1 MKMSVEL
8 YYICV
13 YGLLIVATTLVQQ
26 LTSLANVGIMPVFSS
41 REGIKFSG
49 MTGRLER
56 AILNCVIALTVI
68 APAILALVITETSS
82 ANTVL
87 AVQVFFWAR
96 LVYVIAYGLNIIGVR
111 SVSWVTSLLSI
122 LYLYW
127 SAMSIS

>member
-1 MKMSVEL
+1 MSVEL
-8 YYICV
+8 YYICL
-13 YGLLIVATTLVQQ
+13 YGLLVIATTLVQQ

-41 REGIKFSG
+41 REGVIFSG

-56 AILNCVIALTVI
+56 AILNCVIAFAMI
-68 APAILALVITETSS
+68 GPAILALAMTETSS
-82 ANTVL
+82 ANTKM

-96 LVYVIAYGLNIIGVR
+96 IVYVIAYGLNIIGLR
-111 SVSWVTSLLSI
+111 SAGWVASLLSI

>member
-1 MKMSVEL
+1 MSVEL

-41 REGIKFSG
+41 REGVKFSG

-56 AILNCVIALTVI
+56 AILNCVIALAVI

-82 ANTVL
+82 ANTIL

-111 SVSWVTSLLSI
+111 SVSWIASLLSI

-127 SAMSIS
+127 TAMSIS